1 MSIYLLLM
9 TRSRL
14 LQQVCQKELPHP
26 SVPCTIKR
34 TTSKKMRLF
43 VNSTNVATPQPA
55 ITTMPISTAATS
67 SALLLWEYGTNGTVQ
82 MPAASKM
89 AKSRMVK
96 PAVDEILNAVSVES
110 QAAILFAVTDQPSLT
125 TARILAGIDMS
136 KAIVA
141 MKFLCEQSSRMMSRN
156 RTMQNMCGNT
166 TNEKRDAAKVML
178 TFSAPLPN
186 SKSNAVPSIC
196 A

>member
-1 MSIYLLLM
+1 
-9 TRSRL
+9 
-14 LQQVCQKELPHP
+14 
-26 SVPCTIKR
+26 
-34 TTSKKMRLF
+34 
-43 VNSTNVATPQPA
+43 
-55 ITTMPISTAATS
+55 
-67 SALLLWEYGTNGTVQ
+67 
-82 MPAASKM
+82 M